1 MASQNPNHK
10 SSRPKPLAI
19 PRTNPLETISLR
31 FGKFSSNGLSVHLG
45 VQGRINNRT
54 PKVAHRVTNKRA
66 RMRMSHMC
74 QAGERL
80 RFSFV
85 FAGADEVPLLLG
97 SRRWSWSEA
106 GEIVF

>member
-1 MASQNPNHK
+1 MASQNPSHK
-10 SSRPKPLAI
+10 SSRPNPLAT
-19 PRTNPLETISLR
+19 PRTNPLETMFLR
-31 FGKFSSNGLSVHLG
+31 LGKLSSNGLSVHLG

-80 RFSFV
+80 RFWFV
-85 FAGADEVPLLLG
+85 SAGADDVPLLFG
-97 SRRWSWSEA
+97 SRRWSCSEA